1 MITVESRNIAVI
13 YSSKNKKG
21 LHDATGAFIPE
32 ARAFQLVHGIPD
44 NNMCGVDCVN
54 QKVEQRRKQVLEHI
68 YCVGRNEPL
77 DGLAFFCHG
86 WSNGIQVGFNRND
99 LSLLAGVVAAS
110 ECDYLETVLYA
121 CSTKKVAKHLAF
133 LFAARGVRGHV
144 DAHDRRGHTTINPY
158 VVRAQNMIASPHSAW
173 LVEPGSEFWRAWV
186 NAMQGTNM
194 RFEFPFMTELE
205 IKMQLAGKL

>member
-32 ARAFQLVHGIPD
+32 ARAFQVIHGIPD

-86 WSNGIQVGFNRND
+86 WSNGIQVGFN
-99 LSLLAGVVAAS
+99 LKSLGWIARVVYS
-110 ECDYLETVLYA
+110 VSCDFLEVVMYA
-121 CSTKKVAKHLAF
+121 CSTKKVASRLALDLASF
-133 LFAARGVRGHV
+133 SIRGHV
-144 DAHDRRGHTTINPY
+144 DSHDRRGHTTINPY
-158 VVRAQNMIASPHSAW
+158 VVRVQNEVLRQSAW
-173 LVEPGSEFWRAWV
+173 LVEPGSESWRAWV
-186 NAMQGTNM
+186 KAMQGTNM
-194 RFEFPFMTELE
+194 RFEFPFMSELE
-205 IKMQLAGKL
+205 IKMQLSGKL